1 MKNNISSKLC
11 PVLNSKIMA
20 QSVEKVPIIIQLK
33 EESKINIKTLSS
45 LSDEK
50 FVELPII
57 NAVGTLMNTD
67 MIYKLIQN
75 EDVEFISFDSKVYT
89 LLDVARKSIDAPF
102 PHSRG
107 YQGEGITVAVIDTG
121 VSPHVDLI
129 KPDNRI
135 IGFIDIIND
144 RDFPYDDNG
153 HGTHIAGIIGGN
165 GYASRGKLMGVAPK
179 SNVLAIKALDENGS
193 GTTSNILEA
202 IDYAINTKEEYN
214 TRIINLSIGTP
225 STIPSRFDPLSR
237 AVKRAV
243 KSGLTVVVAAGN
255 SGPEVGTILSPGISE
270 YALTVGA
277 VDDKRTI
284 DTKDDTLAPFS
295 SRGPTKD
302 GRVKPDILAPGVN
315 INSLSNQK
323 MDGYHALS
331 GTSMATPLVSGSVA
345 LLLNKENSLKPIEV
359 KEKLMESS
367 IDLKTEETDG
377 IGVLNLKKLFSEK
390 KEEQEEKEELNAASV
405 KDNNM
410 FEQIFIILVI
420 LFLLDSRL

>member
-1 MKNNISSKLC
+1 MKNNINDKLC
-11 PVLNSKIMA
+11 PVLSSKIMA
-20 QSVEKVPIIIQLK
+20 QSIEKVPIIIQLK
-33 EESKINIKTLSS
+33 EKGKINIKTLSS
-45 LSDEK
+45 LSDER

-75 EDVEFISFDSKVYT
+75 EDIEFISFDSKVYT
-89 LLDVARKSIDAPF
+89 LLDVARKTIDAPF
-102 PHSRG
+102 PNNRG

-121 VSPHVDLI
+121 VSPHVDLT

-135 IGFIDIIND
+135 IGFIDIVNKKD
-144 RDFPYDDNG
+144 LPYDDNG

-179 SNVLAIKALDENGS
+179 SNILAIKALDEHGS

-202 IDYAINTKEEYN
+202 IEYAINTKEKYN
-214 TRIINLSIGTP
+214 TRIINLSLGTP

-255 SGPEVGTILSPGISE
+255 SGPEMGTILSPGISE

-284 DTKDDTLAPFS
+284 DTRDDTIAPFS
-295 SRGPTKD
+295 SRGPTKE
-302 GRVKPDILAPGVN
+302 GRIKPDLLAPGVN

-323 MDGYHALS
+323 MDGYNTLS

-367 IDLKTEETDG
+367 MDLETRETEETDAT
-377 IGVLNLKKLFSEK
+377 GVLNLKKLFSEK
-390 KEEQEEKEELNAASV
+390 EKEKLNVVSL
-405 KDNNM
+405 KDSNIL
-410 FEQIFIILVI
+410 EQIFMVLVI

>member
-1 MKNNISSKLC
+1 MKNHINSKLC
-11 PVLNSKIMA
+11 PVLSSKILA
-20 QSVEKVPIIIQLK
+20 QSIEKVPIIIQLK

-102 PHSRG
+102 PQNSG

-121 VSPHVDLI
+121 VSPHVDLT

-135 IGFIDIIND
+135 IGFVDILNKK
-144 RDFPYDDNG
+144 DFPYDDNG
-153 HGTHIAGIIGGN
+153 HGTHVAGIIAGN

-179 SNVLAIKALDENGS
+179 ANILAIKALDENGS

-202 IDYAINTKEEYN
+202 IEYAINTKEKYN

-225 STIPSRFDPLSR
+225 SSIPSRFDPLSR
-237 AVKRAV
+237 AVRRAV
-243 KSGLTVVVAAGN
+243 KSGLVVVVAAGN
-255 SGPEVGTILSPGISE
+255 SGPGAGTILSPGISE

-284 DTKDDTLAPFS
+284 DTRDDTIAPFS

-302 GRVKPDILAPGVN
+302 GRIKPDILAPGVN

-323 MDGYHALS
+323 IDGYHALS
-331 GTSMATPLVSGSVA
+331 GTSMATPLVSGSVS
-345 LLLNKENSLKPIEV
+345 LLLNKENSLTPAQV
-359 KEKLMESS
+359 KENLIKAS
-367 IDLKTEETDG
+367 IDLKTEETGG
-377 IGVLNLKKLFSEK
+377 IGMLNLKKLFLEEK
-390 KEEQEEKEELNAASV
+390 KEEKKEEAKVASV
-405 KDNNM
+405 KDNSI
-410 FEQIFIILVI
+410 FESIFLILVL